1 MKTTTK
7 SNGMARQTSES
18 GEPDSASGNVAIPL
32 QQMISEA
39 AYFRAEQRGFAAGN
53 EMSDWLDA
61 EGDVQCMLE
70 RDPAA

>member
-7 SNGMARQTSES
+7 SKGMARQTSES
-18 GEPDSASGNVAIPL
+18 GEPDSASGNVAIRR

-53 EMSDWLDA
+53 EISDWLDA
-61 EGDVQCMLE
+61 EGDVQRMLE